1 VEENGKVPVREQLRR
16 RKWTWL
22 GQTLRRIDGST
33 VYHKARTTV
42 DTARPQRKRVA
53 QEHLERDL
61 EKEMWMAGF
70 RCIYGGGSSR
80 QSWMELSG
88 Q

>member
-1 VEENGKVPVREQLRR
+1 MEENGKVPVREQLRR

-61 EKEMWMAGF
+61 EKEMWMAASGA
-70 RCIYGGGSSR
+70 S
-80 QSWMELSG
+80 MEAAAHYRAG
-88 Q
+88 WN